1 MHQEWI
7 YFKKFLLWLFK
18 VAKEEKEALKF
29 IEKERR
35 VEMEKREFIAMEE
48 IERESTLQKF

>member
-1 MHQEWI
+1 MNQEWI